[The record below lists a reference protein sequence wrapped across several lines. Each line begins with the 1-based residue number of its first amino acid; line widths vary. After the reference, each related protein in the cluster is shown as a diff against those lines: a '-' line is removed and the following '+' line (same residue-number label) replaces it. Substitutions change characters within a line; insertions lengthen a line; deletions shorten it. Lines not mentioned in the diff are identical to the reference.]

1 MIEVQN
7 LTFGYSSKDESQI
20 LRGVDF
26 SAKTGKLTALI
37 GTNGAGKSTLL
48 KAIVGLLKYN
58 GNILI
63 NGNPTTH
70 YSNKEFT
77 NMVSYLSQDN
87 DCKVNLTVF
96 EVVMLGRMGS
106 MSFKVKDSDIAAT
119 NEILDRLNL
128 QKFASRNITELS
140 GGQRQLVL
148 MAQALVK

>member
-96 EVVMLGRMGS
+96 EVVMLGRIYV
-106 MSFKVKDSDIAAT
+106 F
-119 NEILDRLNL
+119 
-128 QKFASRNITELS
+128 
-140 GGQRQLVL
+140 
-148 MAQALVK
+148 